1 MRTLFVSC
9 VVAAALGLAVT
20 AIAQGQNVITVQV
33 EGLRNDQG
41 NVRCGLYNS
50 PVGFREPG
58 KEYKGV
64 VAPIS
69 GGKATC
75 VFGDI
80 PPGSYAVALF
90 HAEHN
95 EQTLPTG
102 AFGIPKLGYGFT
114 RDAKGSFGP
123 PSFDSAAYKYAGG
136 PSTWPVHVQY

>member
-1 MRTLFVSC
+1 MRTLFMTC
-9 VVAAALGLAVT
+9 AVAAAFGLAGG
-20 AIAQGQNVITVQV
+20 AMAQSQNVITVQV

-50 PVGFREPG
+50 PVGFRDVG
-58 KEYKGV
+58 KQYKGV

-75 VFGDI
+75 VFSDI

-95 EQTLPTG
+95 EETLPTG
-102 AFGIPKLGYGFT
+102 AFGIPKLGYGFS
-114 RDAKGSFGP
+114 RDAKGTMGP
-123 PSFDSAAYKYAGG
+123 PSFDSAAYKYPGG

>member
-1 MRTLFVSC
+1 MRTLFVTC
-9 VVAAALGLAVT
+9 AVVAAFASMSAAL
-20 AIAQGQNVITVQV
+20 AQSANTITVV
-33 EGLRNDQG
+33 VDGLRNDQG

-50 PVGFREPG
+50 PVGFRETG
-58 KEYKGV
+58 KEFKGV

-75 VFGDI
+75 LFSDI

-95 EQTLPTG
+95 ETTLPTG
-102 AFGIPKLGYGFT
+102 AFGIPKLGYGFS

-123 PSFDSAAYKYAGG
+123 PSFDACAYKYTGG
-136 PSTWPVHVQY
+136 PSTWPVHIQY

>member
-1 MRTLFVSC
+1 MRIL
-9 VVAAALGLAVT
+9 ALAGLVLASFATT
-20 AIAQGQNVITVQV
+20 AYAQSENAITVVV

-41 NVRCGLYNS
+41 NVRCGMYNS

-75 VFGDI
+75 VFENV
-80 PPGSYAVALF
+80 PSGSYAVAVF

-95 EQTLPTG
+95 ETQLETG
-102 AFGIPKLGYGFT
+102 AFGRPKQGYGFS

-123 PSFDSAAYKYAGG
+123 PGFDACAYKYAGG
-136 PSTWPVHVQY
+136 PSTWPVHIQY